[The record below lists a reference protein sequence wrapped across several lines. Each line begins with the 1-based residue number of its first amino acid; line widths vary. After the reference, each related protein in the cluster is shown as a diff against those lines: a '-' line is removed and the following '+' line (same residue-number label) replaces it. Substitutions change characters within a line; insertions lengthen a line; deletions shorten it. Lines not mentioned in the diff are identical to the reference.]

1 MNTLSLIVSVL
12 SALVAITTL
21 VSFFVK
27 IKRDRKE
34 SDEKVARQASEE
46 ATEETR
52 ASMSL
57 DYIKLQ
63 NETIIAGNRNIA
75 DKLDDQNARLTRL
88 ETTVVNSHLAELPS
102 RVAACEESVKSA
114 HKRIDRLHRHDEGGI

>member
-27 IKRDRKE
+27 IKHDRKE

-88 ETTVVNSHLAELPS
+88 ETTVANSHLAELPS
-102 RVAACEESVKSA
+102 RVAAKRTSGSTGSSVT
-114 HKRIDRLHRHDEGGI
+114 

>member
-1 MNTLSLIVSVL
+1 MNTLSLIISIL
-12 SALVAITTL
+12 SALAALTAL

-34 SDEKVARQASEE
+34 SDEKVARRASEE
-46 ATEETR
+46 ASEETR

-88 ETTVVNSHLAELPS
+88 ETTVANSHLAELPS

>member
-1 MNTLSLIVSVL
+1 MNTLSLIFSIL
-12 SALVAITTL
+12 SALVAVTTII
-21 VSFFVK
+21 SFFVK
-27 IKRDRKE
+27 VKRERKE

-46 ATEETR
+46 ATEETK

-88 ETTVVNSHLAELPS
+88 ETTVANSHLAELPS

-114 HKRIDRLHRHDEGGI
+114 HKRIDRLHRKDEGGI

>member
-1 MNTLSLIVSVL
+1 MDKLAIIVSVL

-27 IKRDRKE
+27 VRKGIE
-34 SDEKVARQASEE
+34 DDANEE
-46 ATEETR
+46 TEEKTK

-88 ETTVVNSHLAELPS
+88 ETTVANSHLAELPS

-114 HKRIDRLHRHDEGGI
+114 HKRIDRLHRKDEGGI

>member
-1 MNTLSLIVSVL
+1 MDILSLVFSIL
-12 SALVAITTL
+12 SALVAVTTL
-21 VSFFVK
+21 IAFFAK
-27 IKRDRKE
+27 IRKGIK
-34 SDEKVARQASEE
+34 DDATAE
-46 ATEETR
+46 AK

-88 ETTVVNSHLAELPS
+88 ETTVANSHLAELPS

>member
-1 MNTLSLIVSVL
+1 MDVLSLVVSIFSVAV
-12 SALVAITTL
+12 ALTTL

-27 IKRDRKE
+27 VRKSIKD
-34 SDEKVARQASEE
+34 D
-46 ATEETR
+46 ATEETEEKTK

-63 NETIIAGNRNIA
+63 NETIIAGNRNIS

-88 ETTVVNSHLAELPS
+88 ETTVANSHLAELPS

-114 HKRIDRLHRHDEGGI
+114 HKRIDRLHRKDEGGI

>member
-1 MNTLSLIVSVL
+1 MDKLAIIVSVL

-27 IKRDRKE
+27 ARKRIED
-34 SDEKVARQASEE
+34 DAAEE
-46 ATEETR
+46 TEEKTK

-88 ETTVVNSHLAELPS
+88 ETTVANSHLAELPS
-102 RVAACEESVKSA
+102 RVAACEESIKSA
-114 HKRIDRLHRHDEGGI
+114 HKRIDFLHRKDEGGI

>member
-1 MNTLSLIVSVL
+1 MDTLSLVFSIL
-12 SALVAITTL
+12 SALVAVTTL
-21 VSFFVK
+21 IAFFAK
-27 IKRDRKE
+27 IRKGIK
-34 SDEKVARQASEE
+34 DDATAE
-46 ATEETR
+46 ATEETK

-57 DYIKLQ
+57 DYIKIQ

-88 ETTVVNSHLAELPS
+88 ETTVANSHLAELPS

-114 HKRIDRLHRHDEGGI
+114 HKRIDRLHRKDEGGI

>member
-1 MNTLSLIVSVL
+1 MNKLTIIVSVL
-12 SALVAITTL
+12 SLLVSLATL

-27 IKRDRKE
+27 ARKRIED
-34 SDEKVARQASEE
+34 D
-46 ATEETR
+46 ATEETEEKTK

-88 ETTVVNSHLAELPS
+88 ETTVANSHLAELPS

>member
-88 ETTVVNSHLAELPS
+88 ETTVANSHLVELPS

>member
-1 MNTLSLIVSVL
+1 MDKLAIIVSVL

-27 IKRDRKE
+27 ARKRIED
-34 SDEKVARQASEE
+34 D
-46 ATEETR
+46 ATEEKTK

-63 NETIIAGNRNIA
+63 NETIIAGNRSIA

-88 ETTVVNSHLAELPS
+88 ETTVANSHLAELPS

-114 HKRIDRLHRHDEGGI
+114 HKRIDRLHSKDEGGI

>member
-12 SALVAITTL
+12 SVLVAITTL

-34 SDEKVARQASEE
+34 SDEKVARQASKE

-88 ETTVVNSHLAELPS
+88 ETTVANSHLAELPS

>member
-21 VSFFVK
+21 VSFFAK

-88 ETTVVNSHLAELPS
+88 ETTVANSNLAELPS

-114 HKRIDRLHRHDEGGI
+114 HKRIDRLHRKDEGGI

>member
-1 MNTLSLIVSVL
+1 METLSLVFSIL

-88 ETTVVNSHLAELPS
+88 ETTVTNSHLAELPS

-114 HKRIDRLHRHDEGGI
+114 HKRIDRLHRKDEGGI